1 MTPEVTNYKC
11 PACEAPLRYDETTG
25 RLHCDYCEST
35 YAVQEVEAMMAAAEK
50 KAVAA
55 HQTAEAKEQAAN
67 HSPADDR
74 GEWEQ
79 SSQNGTWDADEQ
91 TFHTYIC
98 PSCAAELICD
108 AATAATSCPYCGN
121 PTVIPG
127 RVGGALRPDEII
139 PFSINQQTAVE
150 KLKAFSKGKPFLP
163 KRFRDENHLQEV
175 KGIYVPFWMLDGE
188 ATGEASYQATRSRSF
203 RQGNYRVTET
213 DHFRIERA
221 GTMAFQ
227 KVPVDAS
234 AKMPDELMD
243 SLEPYDCQGLL
254 PFSTAYLP
262 GFFADRFDVDV
273 DACRASADERCSR
286 TFEAA
291 LRSTV
296 QGYQSCI
303 LQSKNIRIRR
313 GKVHYALLPVWVL
326 TTK

>member
-67 HSPADDR
+67 QSPADDR

-79 SSQNGTWDADEQ
+79 SGQNGTWDADEQ
-91 TFHTYIC
+91 TFHTDIC

-163 KRFRDENHLQEV
+163 KHT
-175 KGIYVPFWMLDGE
+175 
-188 ATGEASYQATRSRSF
+188 AAAST
-203 RQGNYRVTET
+203 
-213 DHFRIERA
+213 
-221 GTMAFQ
+221 
-227 KVPVDAS
+227 
-234 AKMPDELMD
+234 
-243 SLEPYDCQGLL
+243 C
-254 PFSTAYLP
+254 
-262 GFFADRFDVDV
+262 
-273 DACRASADERCSR
+273 
-286 TFEAA
+286 
-291 LRSTV
+291 
-296 QGYQSCI
+296 
-303 LQSKNIRIRR
+303 
-313 GKVHYALLPVWVL
+313 
-326 TTK
+326 